1 MLVVGVDESIDVLP
15 ELLDRGE
22 GGAVQGLLLQDG
34 EPDLDLVEPR
44 GSGRREVETNV
55 GMTLEPAVVLG
66 LVGVEVVEHDMESGV
81 GIGGDD
87 VVHEVEELD
96 TPAARLVRGRHFAG
110 RHLEGGKQ
118 RRRAVALVIVAMA
131 GQRPPGGQLQVGE
144 CQEDCVRAIRG

>member
-66 LVGVEVVEHDMESGV
+66 LVGVEVVEHDME
-81 GIGGDD
+81 
-87 VVHEVEELD
+87 
-96 TPAARLVRGRHFAG
+96 
-110 RHLEGGKQ
+110 
-118 RRRAVALVIVAMA
+118 AVL
-131 GQRPPGGQLQVGE
+131 G
-144 CQEDCVRAIRG
+144 

>member
-1 MLVVGVDESIDVLP
+1 LTDTSAFDASLMDLGFCPDERLGMLVVGVDEGIDVLP

-66 LVGVEVVEHDMESGV
+66 LVGVEGTSKNAPVNDGLAMDADVLWFRRGFV
-81 GIGGDD
+81 G
-87 VVHEVEELD
+87 
-96 TPAARLVRGRHFAG
+96 AG
-110 RHLEGGKQ
+110 RAF
-118 RRRAVALVIVAMA
+118 RAS
-131 GQRPPGGQLQVGE
+131 
-144 CQEDCVRAIRG
+144 